1 MPEPPPNRF
10 AEWLRLNAIVAV
22 TPPNR
27 FTEWRRLNAV
37 VAFNSAARF
46 AEKRR
51 RDAAVRAFLRRTL
64 MSAAIIVTLAG
75 AGFFASYETHRR
87 AVDPLFFATA
97 GAFAR
102 AEHKTVAPPV
112 PTSVGDAYNR
122 TTTP

>member
-10 AEWLRLNAIVAV
+10 AEWLRLNAEVAI
-22 TPPNR
+22 TPPDR
-27 FTEWRRLNAV
+27 FAKWHRLNAV
-37 VAFNSAARF
+37 VAHNCAARL
-46 AEKRR
+46 ARKQR
-51 RDAAVRAFLRRTL
+51 RDDAVKALFRRTL

-102 AEHKTVAPPV
+102 AEHKEVASPL
-112 PTSVGDAYNR
+112 PTSVGDDHDR
-122 TTTP
+122 TTRP

>member
-10 AEWLRLNAIVAV
+10 AEWLRLNAVVAV

-27 FTEWRRLNAV
+27 FTEWRRLNAM
-37 VAFNSAARF
+37 VAVNSAARL
-46 AEKRR
+46 ARKQR
-51 RDAAVRAFLRRTL
+51 RDGAVKALLRRTL
-64 MSAAIIVTLAG
+64 MSTAIIVTLAG
-75 AGFFASYETHRR
+75 AGVFASYEAHRR

-102 AEHKTVAPPV
+102 AEHKTVTPLFPP
-112 PTSVGDAYNR
+112 SLGDARDR

>member
-10 AEWLRLNAIVAV
+10 AEWLRLNAVVAV

-27 FTEWRRLNAV
+27 FTEWRRLNAM
-37 VAFNSAARF
+37 VAVSSAARL
-46 AEKRR
+46 ARKQRR
-51 RDAAVRAFLRRTL
+51 AVAVKALLRRTL
-64 MSAAIIVTLAG
+64 MSAAIIVSLAG

-102 AEHKTVAPPV
+102 AGHKTVAPLV
-112 PTSVGDAYNR
+112 PTSVEGANDR